1 MLNSSIRINH
11 YIGILPHLRY
21 KNKISLGHELPSK
34 IKVEF
39 IFISFPFS
47 EGNFNLKENI
57 ILKWR
62 NLFLEGF
69 DDNTGF

>member
-1 MLNSSIRINH
+1 MNYL
-11 YIGILPHLRY
+11 L
-21 KNKISLGHELPSK
+21 K

-57 ILKWR
+57 TLKWR